1 MIPSVTLLVIGYW
14 LLVIIRSLKEERIDI
29 EKGQKE
35 RERDGAGKKSD
46 GAEEHQPAE
55 HRKQD
60 DVRMHLKAFLEQHRT
75 QNIVDGADSHAKD
88 KEPDRGSHTAGH
100 EKIDH
105 SGNEYDRHPDCGNKG
120 GNGGN
125 CTPQHGT
132 WNPEKPKA
140 DGRED
145 ALYEHDEELALH
157 Y

>member
-29 EKGQKE
+29 EKGQKK
-35 RERDGAGKKSD
+35 RERHRAGKKS
-46 GAEEHQPAE
+46 
-55 HRKQD
+55 
-60 DVRMHLKAFLEQHRT
+60 
-75 QNIVDGADSHAKD
+75 DGADSHAKD
-88 KEPDRGSHTAGH
+88 KAPDRGSHTAGH